1 MKANEQVENDEL
13 WSMKLLKAS
22 LNGVKILLWPLRVLD
37 SFLMRR
43 RVRPD
48 GTKGIAP
55 AEILFVIFIAGIVF
69 SFVYGAIFKEFADAL
84 MQTMTL
90 SCVVCAYYMIF
101 YQLKTIERD
110 EDLASDLMPF
120 VLFFKVLFFIVILVY
135 IVMFYT
141 FIFRC

>member
-1 MKANEQVENDEL
+1 MKEVKIENDEL

-55 AEILFVIFIAGIVF
+55 AEILFVIFIAGIAF
-69 SFVYGAIFKEFADAL
+69 SFVYGAIFKEFVDAL

-90 SCVVCAYYMIF
+90 SCLVCAYYMVF

-110 EDLASDLMPF
+110 EDLAGDLMPF
-120 VLFFKVLFFIVILVY
+120 IFFFKGAFLLLVLVY
-135 IVMFYT
+135 LAMFYA

>member
-1 MKANEQVENDEL
+1 MKEVKIENDEL

-55 AEILFVIFIAGIVF
+55 AEILFVIFIAGIAF
-69 SFVYGAIFKEFADAL
+69 SFVYGAIFKEFVDAL

-90 SCVVCAYYMIF
+90 SCLVCAYYMVF

-110 EDLASDLMPF
+110 EDIAGDLMPF
-120 VLFFKVLFFIVILVY
+120 IFFFKGAFLLLVLVY
-135 IVMFYT
+135 LAMFYA

>member
-1 MKANEQVENDEL
+1 MKEVKIENDEL

-55 AEILFVIFIAGIVF
+55 AEILFVIFIAGIDF
-69 SFVYGAIFKEFADAL
+69 SFVYGAIFKEFVDAL

-90 SCVVCAYYMIF
+90 SCLVCAYYMVF

-110 EDLASDLMPF
+110 EDLAGDLMPF
-120 VLFFKVLFFIVILVY
+120 IFFFKGAFLLLVLVY
-135 IVMFYT
+135 LAMFYA

>member
-1 MKANEQVENDEL
+1 MKEVKIENNEL

-55 AEILFVIFIAGIVF
+55 AEILFVIFVAGIVF
-69 SFVYGAIFKEFADAL
+69 SFVYEFIFKGLFIAFGKTLTLVACMILSYL
-84 MQTMTL
+84 MFYWVETEEEIQNVLAAEIMIKI
-90 SCVVCAYYMIF
+90 IF
-101 YQLKTIERD
+101 YG
-110 EDLASDLMPF
+110 F
-120 VLFFKVLFFIVILVY
+120 VLSYILLFFVL
-135 IVMFYT
+135 
-141 FIFRC
+141 

>member
-1 MKANEQVENDEL
+1 MKEVKIENDEL

-55 AEILFVIFIAGIVF
+55 AEILFVLFIAGIAF
-69 SFVYGAIFKEFADAL
+69 SFVYGAIFKEFVDAL

-90 SCVVCAYYMIF
+90 SCLVCAYYMVF

-110 EDLASDLMPF
+110 EDLAGDLMPF
-120 VLFFKVLFFIVILVY
+120 IFFFKGAFLLLVLVY
-135 IVMFYT
+135 LAMFYA

>member
-13 WSMKLLKAS
+13 WSMKLLKTS
-22 LNGVKILLWPLRVLD
+22 LKALKVLLWPLRVLD

-43 RVRPD
+43 RVKPD

-101 YQLKTIERD
+101 YQLTIER
-110 EDLASDLMPF
+110 EYLASDLMPF
-120 VLFFKVLFFIVILVY
+120 VLLFKALFFILILVY

-141 FIFRC
+141 FIFHC